1 MTSTPT
7 QTGPLRLGEARSAGP
22 VRSPVLSSI
31 ATLSA
36 LFLGVAGLVIGIGIG
51 LRWLRAGAIGWLT
64 VLGLLA
70 LVAGILLVGFGLAR
84 IGPKHRPWVVI
95 ALRTFLVLVVA
106 LLVWTLTPAVVA
118 TNVPPMTHGS
128 GPEEL
133 DIRARDVH
141 FTAEDGTELFGWY
154 VPPMEGKMALVRHGA
169 GSTASAVLPQ
179 ARVLLDNGYGV
190 LLTDARGHGS
200 SKGAGM
206 EFGWHGNADIAA
218 AIDFLTTQP
227 EVDPDRIV
235 VVGLSMGGE
244 EAMGA
249 VAADGRIAAV
259 VAEGASARTEAD
271 KAWLADVYGWRGWVQ
286 IRLEW
291 VQYALT
297 DLLTTAP
304 KPVSLAESAAAA
316 SPTPILMIAAGN
328 VSEETNSARH
338 VEAAAGNNVAV
349 WAVPGADH
357 IGGLTVVPKEWEE
370 TVITFLDSAIDR

>member
-1 MTSTPT
+1 
-7 QTGPLRLGEARSAGP
+7 
-22 VRSPVLSSI
+22 VLSSI

-84 IGPKHRPWVVI
+84 IGPKHRPPWVVI

-133 DIRARDVH
+133 DIRARDVR
-141 FTAEDGTELFGWY
+141 FMAEDGTELFGWY

-244 EAMGA
+244 EAIGA

-338 VEAAAGNNVAV
+338 VEAAAGDNVAV

>member
-1 MTSTPT
+1 
-7 QTGPLRLGEARSAGP
+7 
-22 VRSPVLSSI
+22 
-31 ATLSA
+31 
-36 LFLGVAGLVIGIGIG
+36 
-51 LRWLRAGAIGWLT
+51 
-64 VLGLLA
+64 
-70 LVAGILLVGFGLAR
+70 
-84 IGPKHRPWVVI
+84 
-95 ALRTFLVLVVA
+95 
-106 LLVWTLTPAVVA
+106 
-118 TNVPPMTHGS
+118 
-128 GPEEL
+128 
-133 DIRARDVH
+133 
-141 FTAEDGTELFGWY
+141 
-154 VPPMEGKMALVRHGA
+154 
-169 GSTASAVLPQ
+169 
-179 ARVLLDNGYGV
+179 VLLDNGYGV

-244 EAMGA
+244 EAIGA

-338 VEAAAGNNVAV
+338 VEAAAGDNVAV